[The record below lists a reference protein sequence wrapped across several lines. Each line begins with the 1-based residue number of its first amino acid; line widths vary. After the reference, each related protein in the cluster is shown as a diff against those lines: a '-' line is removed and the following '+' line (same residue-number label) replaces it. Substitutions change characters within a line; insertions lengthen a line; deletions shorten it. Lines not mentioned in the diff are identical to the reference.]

1 MTLRDNEAL
10 RAEVL
15 KLLYDAG
22 GHFPGDPPTTEFAD
36 RILATV
42 DRHLAADAIH
52 NAELEAK
59 LTELLNQLLGESG
72 SRIAAARHNAKDHA
86 AYVSICDHPDCKAK
100 ALVAD
105 AVESATTDGIA
116 LESLV
121 ETWADEQVAE
131 DGPRTTPAE
140 KALIVWVMTKRGR
153 LADVVAIAAAATPL
167 TCSDMDCFDASPHGE
182 HGPVAR
188 KARTHRAT
196 TDGIATG
203 LSRALVALEAR
214 ELHEAAGAVR
224 ELLEAAVDRHLAAP
238 VVPADIRAMNGLPP
252 YTTASTAG
260 PIVELCGADEGTP
273 HSEEFNCGQPDRALA
288 AHPRKAP

>member
-105 AVESATTDGIA
+105 AVESATT
-116 LESLV
+116 
-121 ETWADEQVAE
+121 
-131 DGPRTTPAE
+131 
-140 KALIVWVMTKRGR
+140 
-153 LADVVAIAAAATPL
+153 
-167 TCSDMDCFDASPHGE
+167 
-182 HGPVAR
+182 
-188 KARTHRAT
+188 
-196 TDGIATG
+196 
-203 LSRALVALEAR
+203 
-214 ELHEAAGAVR
+214 
-224 ELLEAAVDRHLAAP
+224 AP